1 MAEVDLVAVWLGA
14 LDGTT
19 WWEQDADE
27 PTYSASLMKLPI
39 ATAAQ
44 RRQERG
50 EIDLD
55 AEVLV
60 HDDFDSVVAGR
71 RYVLDRDDDQDD
83 ATWDEAATQDSRT
96 TLRELRRRAL
106 VMSGNLATN
115 LLLEA
120 VGIDEVTSVLS
131 EAGCSDRTQ
140 VVRGIDD
147 SPAQRA
153 GISNVVT
160 ARDLGGLLAHTPSAV
175 EEILLD
181 QHYRDA
187 IPAGLPAGTTIANK
201 TGWIDDHTHDMA
213 IVRPSAGQGGQP
225 FALVVLTRLAGV
237 SYDDGNRRIADLAAQ
252 AWERRR

>member
-1 MAEVDLVAVWLGA
+1 MAQTDLVAVWLGS
-14 LDGTT
+14 LDGET
-19 WWEQDADE
+19 WWEAEADE

-44 RRQERG
+44 RLHERG
-50 EIDLD
+50 ELDLD
-55 AEVLV
+55 AEVRV
-60 HDDFDSVVAGR
+60 HDDFDSVVAGQ
-71 RYVLDRDDDQDD
+71 RYVLDRDDDQDE
-83 ATWDEAATQDSRT
+83 ATWDEVARGDTRT
-96 TLRELRRRAL
+96 SLRELRRRAL

-120 VGIDEVTSVLS
+120 VGIDEVTAVLAD
-131 EAGCSDRTQ
+131 AGCSDRTR

-153 GISNVVT
+153 GISNIVT
-160 ARDLGGLLAHTPSAV
+160 ARDLARLLTHTPSPV

-187 IPAGLPAGTTIANK
+187 IPNGLPPGALIANK

-213 IVRPSAGQGGQP
+213 IVRPSAEQGGRP

-237 SYDDGNRRIADLAAQ
+237 SYDEGNRRIADLAAQ